1 MLVVLAIADVA
12 AAFATIDWTHPPVL
26 LGIAVW
32 TVCLLLVLVLQ
43 PCGGARRSTPKAE
56 STSSSAAAAPGH
68 SASSLTGV
76 TKRGGGVASYPTR
89 ADGMI
94 ELTAAQLATFTG
106 ADGKSPIYICLR
118 GIVYDVTSHESGREF
133 YGPGAGYSVFSGKD
147 ASRALATMDLKST
160 VRCLFFFFQ
169 SCEQR
174 IPPSHFMHDVC
185 MFHQSCVGTFFPF
198 AECRTPISPT

>member
-56 STSSSAAAAPGH
+56 SASSSASAALGGA
-68 SASSLTGV
+68 ASSLTGV
-76 TKRGGGVASYPTR
+76 TKRGGGGVASYPTR

-160 VRCLFFFFQ
+160 VRCLFFFQ
-169 SCEQR
+169 YCEQKTAR
-174 IPPSHFMHDVC
+174 
-185 MFHQSCVGTFFPF
+185 
-198 AECRTPISPT
+198 AIS

>member
-1 MLVVLAIADVA
+1 MHVVLAIADVA
-12 AAFATIDWTHPPVL
+12 AAFASIDWTHPPLL

-32 TVCLLLVLVLQ
+32 TVCLLLVVVLQ
-43 PCGGARRSTPKAE
+43 PCGTRSSPQAANKQRAD
-56 STSSSAAAAPGH
+56 SSSSSASPPTGA
-68 SASSLTGV
+68 ASSLTGV
-76 TKRGGGVASYPTR
+76 TKRGASATYPTR

-160 VRCLFFFFQ
+160 VLSFAFTEPFSAGR
-169 SCEQR
+169 
-174 IPPSHFMHDVC
+174 
-185 MFHQSCVGTFFPF
+185 MFLPK
-198 AECRTPISPT
+198 